1 MELFDKRERLL
12 PTGWYPETP
21 EQTLAMLKRWEDE
34 TEGVKTNRIS
44 AVVPHAGW
52 FFSGKTA
59 FSALYGLRRDVETVI
74 IFGGHLSAGSIPV
87 IYNFR
92 EFETPLGPIP
102 LNTGL
107 FEKITENAEFLPGT
121 GPDNTVEIQ
130 LPMVKFLF
138 PGADIIALRVGSGI
152 ESKEIGKLLFDAAGE
167 LGITAVA
174 AGSTDLT
181 HYGPDYY
188 FTPHGTGQDAVEW
201 VKNVNDRRII
211 DAMTAMDVDKVLQ
224 AGNIDKAACSAG
236 AAAAAII
243 FASLNG
249 VNTGTLVSYM
259 TSYDVYASDSFVG
272 YAGIVY

>member
-12 PTGWYPETP
+12 PTGWYPETA
-21 EQTLAMLKRWEDE
+21 EQTLSMLKRWEDE
-34 TEGVKTNRIS
+34 TEETERRRAA

-59 FSALYGLRRDVETVI
+59 FSALYGLNRDAGTVI

-92 EFETPLGPIP
+92 EFETPLGSIP

-107 FEKITENAEFLPGT
+107 FEKITEAAEFLPGT

-138 PGADIIALRVGSGI
+138 PGADIIALRVGSGT
-152 ESKEIGKLLFDAAGE
+152 EAAEIGRLVFDAAGD
-167 LGITAVA
+167 LGISAVA

-188 FTPHGTGQDAVEW
+188 FTPRGTGRDAVEW

-211 DAMTAMDVDKVLQ
+211 DAMTAMDVGKVLR
-224 AGNIDKAACSAG
+224 AGNEDKAACSAG
-236 AAAAAII
+236 AAAAAIT
-243 FASLNG
+243 FAALSG
-249 VNTGTLVSYM
+249 VKAGTLVSYM
-259 TSYDVYASDSFVG
+259 TSYDVYAGDSFVG